1 MQKYLQCMK
10 IFMFFS
16 LVLFLFVVAHV
27 EDSKPLL
34 RPFWYR
40 FFSITMFGVLL
51 WWVWL
56 EVWLGRDGTNAIGK
70 DSFSISIAVPLP
82 LSQY

>member
-40 FFSITMFGVLL
+40 FFSITMFGVLIVVVVGVVGGVA
-51 WWVWL
+51 WKRRN
-56 EVWLGRDGTNAIGK
+56 ERHRK
-70 DSFSISIAVPLP
+70 RFF
-82 LSQY
+82 